1 MAQKL
6 PSRNKHDERTTTM
19 IEFVQRG
26 GDAPRQIG
34 DYPLWL
40 SGLMLSRGIDTPEKA
55 EAFLHPSLS
64 RLHDPMRMQDMD
76 KAVAIIR
83 EAVAEKVPI
92 LVYGDYDVDG
102 VSATCIMLE
111 TLRAMGGQADFRIPS
126 RHSEGYGLNEKAVR
140 EMAEKYKL
148 LITVDCGVT
157 NLEEVRLAKLL
168 GMQVIVTDH
177 HQLAAELPPA
187 DAVLNP
193 LLGEYPFRRLCGA
206 GVALKVCQALL
217 GTSGIEDKLEIAA
230 LATVADVV
238 PLIDENRILVREGL
252 ERMART
258 ARPGLKALMTIS
270 AVTLPMTSDQI
281 AFRLAPRINA
291 GGRME
296 EAAIGVELLMTADQT
311 RAEELALRLQQNNQ
325 QRQSIE
331 HDMTAQAADM
341 VRRETDFRNDRVLM
355 VMGEN
360 WNSGVIGLTA
370 GKLCE
375 KWHYPTIVLSRQGD
389 TAVGSCRSIPGVN
402 IHAMLT
408 CCKDLFI
415 RYGGHEQA
423 AGLTIRAEYV
433 PELKRRL
440 NLAIEEKCDL
450 NCYIPRQEYDL
461 EMPLDGVTLDWIDQL
476 RVMQPTGFGNPP
488 PVFLVRNAQVQ
499 QMRRVGKDLSHL
511 KLSLFSAGQVRDG
524 IGFSLGDA
532 ADEGM
537 EMVDALYAPE
547 KNEFRGSVTPQLQVK
562 ALRPAEGSI
571 PCPEAAGFFQPLLQE
586 MTLLAANFSKVDPRE
601 KPITDAGAKKLLATG
616 MGTLILA
623 HEREK
628 ALHCALLGKVDIAAG
643 QVKDPRGFNTLLCA
657 PDVSK
662 ISDQWQHILLADG
675 EVLPGEMELIRRQCP
690 RAKLHCFRANPLLE
704 SQLRS
709 LALTDDDLRQLYRSC
724 MAGDLTPRVLADKS
738 GLSWEQVLTGLTAF
752 MQVGLAELN
761 LNPYRAHL
769 VLPPPRP
776 EGGKGKINMGDSP
789 LIRYLRGIAGKD

>member
-1 MAQKL
+1 
-6 PSRNKHDERTTTM
+6 M

-26 GDAPRQIG
+26 GDAPHQVG

-40 SGLMLSRGIDTPEKA
+40 SGLMLSRGINTPDQA

-64 RLHDPMRMQDMD
+64 RLHDPMLMQGMD
-76 KAVAIIR
+76 QAVTIIRQAVADQ
-83 EAVAEKVPI
+83 VPI

-140 EMAEKYKL
+140 EIAEKYKL

-177 HQLAAELPPA
+177 HQLAEALPQA

-193 LLGEYPFRRLCGA
+193 LLGDYPFRRLCGA

-217 GTSGIEDKLEIAA
+217 GMTGIEDKLEIAA

-238 PLIDENRILVREGL
+238 PLIDENRIIVREGMA
-252 ERMART
+252 RMERT
-258 ARPGLKALMTIS
+258 ARPGLKALMTVS

-296 EAAIGVELLMTADQT
+296 EAAIGVELLMTEDPT
-311 RAEELALRLQQNNQ
+311 RAEALALRLQQNNQ

-355 VMGEN
+355 VMGEG

-423 AGLTIRAEYV
+423 AGLTMRAEYV
-433 PELKRRL
+433 PELRRRL
-440 NLAIEEKCDL
+440 NLAIEEQCDL

-461 EMPLDGVTLDWIDQL
+461 EMPLDGVTLQWIDQL
-476 RVMQPTGFGNPP
+476 AVMQPTGFGNPP

-537 EMVDALYAPE
+537 EVVDALYAPE
-547 KNEFRGSVTPQLQVK
+547 KNEFRGNVTAQLQVK

-571 PCPEAAGFFQPLLQE
+571 PCPEAEGFFQPLLQE
-586 MTLLAANFSKVDPRE
+586 MTLLAANFNKVHQEE
-601 KPITDAGAKKLLATG
+601 KPITEAGAKKLLGTG
-616 MGTLILA
+616 MGTLIIA

-628 ALHCALLGKVDIAAG
+628 ARHCALMGKVDIAVG
-643 QVKDPRGFNTLLCA
+643 QVRDPRGFNTLLCA

-662 ISDQWQHILLADG
+662 LTDQWQHIILADG
-675 EVLPGEMELIRRQCP
+675 EAIPGEAAWIRQHCP
-690 RAKLHCFRANPLLE
+690 RAQLHCFRVNPLLE
-704 SQLRS
+704 SQLRT
-709 LALTDDDLRQLYRSC
+709 LVLTDDDLRHLYRCC
-724 MAGDLTPRVLADKS
+724 MAGDLTPRVLAEKS
-738 GLSWEQVLTGLTAF
+738 GMTREQVLIGLTAF
-752 MQVGLAELN
+752 TQVGLAEMT
-761 LNPYRAHL
+761 LNPYRANL
-769 VLPPPRP
+769 VLPPPKP
-776 EGGKGKINMGDSP
+776 KEGTGKISMGDSP
-789 LIRYLRGIAGKD
+789 LIRYLRGMGSKEKA